1 MSSWIDPLV
10 EVLIFSLVET
20 LILQPQI
27 PIPRLP
33 RIASSGAAIVLVS
46 RRLGVCQAFVGR
58 AALSY
63 SQLYTRSV
71 KQKSVPIPQ
80 LDLYGCRQFSKSA
93 RSMSDSKDEVQA
105 AKEAAA
111 AYESSDKDGAGPP
124 TVFDKILS
132 GEWDS
137 KMVHDD
143 DKCYAFHDISPQAPT
158 HILVIPKVRDSLVK
172 LSDARED
179 QSALLGH
186 MIYIAG
192 QIGKKECPKGF
203 RIVVND
209 GEEGAQ
215 SVYHLHIHIL
225 GGRQMTWPPG

>member
-20 LILQPQI
+20 LILRPQI

-143 DKCYAFHDISPQAPT
+143 DKCYAFHDIFYDVATQFPLLRRDRSNVHQRCGESEERNNSAMRQVARPHTKNA
-158 HILVIPKVRDSLVK
+158 HEDALGLYVWVSSVRQRTLR
-172 LSDARED
+172 ARN
-179 QSALLGH
+179 SSSR
-186 MIYIAG
+186 
-192 QIGKKECPKGF
+192 K
-203 RIVVND
+203 
-209 GEEGAQ
+209 
-215 SVYHLHIHIL
+215 
-225 GGRQMTWPPG
+225 